1 MTPSGVVNF
10 IIEESYHT
18 ERQREELNEVIE
30 KHFQY
35 GTIFALQ
42 DMLGV
47 VAMVRWNIDGDIAHV
62 LDFVVR
68 KDSRR
73 KNLIKKMLLKG
84 LIRHH
89 GIKHLSW
96 ERIKKYPYRKQ
107 RVYSV
112 GRILKRRK

>member
-1 MTPSGVVNF
+1 MTVGNVVNF
-10 IIEESYHT
+10 IIAESHYT
-18 ERQREELNEVIE
+18 ERQREELQEAVE

-42 DMLGV
+42 DLLGI
-47 VAMVRWNIDGDIAHV
+47 VAMVRWNKEGDTAHI
-62 LDFVVR
+62 LGFVVR
-68 KDSRR
+68 KDHRR
-73 KNLIKKMLLKG
+73 QNLIKKMLLKG
-84 LIRHH
+84 LIRWH

-107 RVYSV
+107 RKYSI

>member
-1 MTPSGVVNF
+1 MTPSGVVSF

-18 ERQREELNEVIE
+18 ERQREELTEVIE

-35 GTIFALQ
+35 GTIFTLQ
-42 DMLGV
+42 DILGI
-47 VAMVRWNIDGDIAHV
+47 VAMVRWNKDDEVAHI

-89 GIKHLSW
+89 VIKHLSW

-107 RVYSV
+107 RKYSV